1 MRFCPYTQTRV
12 GTTMP
17 KTIHCYTNQPAE
29 LTLTLN
35 NKPLPARLKVT
46 SHSCYKRIE
55 FNGPLSFCYNGT
67 YRCIAK
73 NQSGAVLTKKVN
85 VTIFPCKLG
94 AISIHL
100 FVTFQVFLQFL
111 VNVVLT

>member
-17 KTIHCYTNQPAE
+17 KTIHCFTNQPAE

-35 NKPLPARLKVT
+35 NKPLPAIFKVT
-46 SHSCYKRIE
+46 SHRCYKRIE
-55 FNGPLSFCYNGT
+55 LDGQLSFCFNGT
-67 YRCIAK
+67 YTCIAK
-73 NQSGAVLTKKVN
+73 NQSGAVLTKN
-85 VTIFPCKLG
+85 VTVLILPGKLA

-100 FVTFQVFLQFL
+100 FETFKFFCSFWSM
-111 VNVVLT
+111 